1 MTKSI
6 RTVFVLLT
14 AIIILLAFCTQKNKQ
29 QDKVYQCKVVD
40 IYGKYLHFSIDDIQ
54 QACLAYREMHIQQY
68 SKTPR

>member
-29 QDKVYQCKVVD
+29 QDNVYQCKVVD
-40 IYGKYLHFSIDDIQ
+40 IYGKYLHFSLDDIQ
-54 QACLAYREMHIQQY
+54 Q
-68 SKTPR
+68 